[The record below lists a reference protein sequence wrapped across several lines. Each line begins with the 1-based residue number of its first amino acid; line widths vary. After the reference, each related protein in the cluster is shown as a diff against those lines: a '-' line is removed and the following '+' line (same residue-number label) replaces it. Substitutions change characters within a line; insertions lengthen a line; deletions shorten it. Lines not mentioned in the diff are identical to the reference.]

1 MPCEEPPHSASALI
15 HSNSVYFP
23 TGLLGTIW
31 HNLEQLIP
39 HLWYTTGWVKI
50 PLEHINAELV
60 RTFLK
65 QNHLQGRDELLR
77 QVKVVS
83 PVVTRNVSPT
93 DLASFT
99 SQEMQPAQVPIITQS
114 IHPRLVCCR

>member
-1 MPCEEPPHSASALI
+1 MAVAVELQEPI
-15 HSNSVYFP
+15 
-23 TGLLGTIW
+23 
-31 HNLEQLIP
+31 
-39 HLWYTTGWVKI
+39 GWVEI

-65 QNHLQGRDELLR
+65 QIAVTQSHMQQGRDAHLR

-83 PVVTRNVSPT
+83 PVVTRNVSPA

-99 SQEMQPAQVPIITQS
+99 SQEMQPAEVPIITQS

>member
-1 MPCEEPPHSASALI
+1 MAVELQEPI
-15 HSNSVYFP
+15 
-23 TGLLGTIW
+23 
-31 HNLEQLIP
+31 
-39 HLWYTTGWVKI
+39 GWVEVEV
-50 PLEHINAELV
+50 PLLEHINAELV

-65 QNHLQGRDELLR
+65 QIAVTQSHMQQGRDTHLR

-99 SQEMQPAQVPIITQS
+99 SQEMQPAEVPIITQS